1 MEDFYRE
8 KKDRKPK
15 KDVTLGVMI
24 AVIVFTVLFV
34 MISIFFVVP
43 ALMDHW
49 WAWLNGYSALYIHPL
64 I

>member
-8 KKDRKPK
+8 KKERKPK
-15 KDVTLGVMI
+15 KDKTLAVMI
-24 AVIVFTVLFV
+24 AVIVFTVPFV

-49 WAWLNGYSALYIHPL
+49 WAWLNGYSALCIHHL